1 MEPKSEIVAQP
12 DGVSSKKNV
21 GAGGGGNKPK
31 KKTVSVILPRA
42 ASLPNV
48 CNSDDDPDEKKEKAD
63 VDSDVPKLLPVHG
76 VWRNGGGGK
85 LVEMTQKDHKKMT
98 LPGGIV
104 EVPVCNYRKSWH
116 QT

>member
-1 MEPKSEIVAQP
+1 MWGLGE
-12 DGVSSKKNV
+12 D
-21 GAGGGGNKPK
+21 GGGNKLK

-48 CNSDDDPDEKKEKAD
+48 CNSDADPNEKEEKAN
-63 VDSDVPKLLPVHG
+63 VGSDVPELLSVHG

-85 LVEMTQKDHKKMT
+85 LVAMTQKDHKKLT
-98 LPGGIV
+98 LQGGIM
-104 EVPVCNYRKSWH
+104 EVPVCKYRKSWH